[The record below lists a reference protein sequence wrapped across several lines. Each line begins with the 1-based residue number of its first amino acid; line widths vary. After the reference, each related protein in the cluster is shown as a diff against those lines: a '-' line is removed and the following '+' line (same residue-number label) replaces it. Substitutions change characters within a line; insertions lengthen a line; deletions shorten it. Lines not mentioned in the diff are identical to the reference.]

1 MDIVTIVGARPQ
13 FIKCSAFSK
22 AINSTHQT
30 AQPLYETIIHTGQHY
45 DSAMSDNFFSELE
58 IPCPK
63 YNLDISNGTHG
74 SSTGRMLEGIEK
86 VLLEESPQ
94 GVVVFGDTN
103 STLSGA
109 LAASKI
115 NIPVFHIEA
124 GLRSFNREQPEEQNR
139 VLTDHLSDLCFSPTH
154 TAIKNLL
161 REGIQKKRII
171 KTGDIM
177 ADLARIHSETSEK
190 YLGILDELGV
200 KEKQFILA
208 TIHRAENTN
217 NPKKL
222 RTIFEA
228 LQFIASSSE
237 KKYKDLSIIIP
248 LHPRTKKFLNEYKLE
263 HLLEPLILI
272 EPISFLQMVLLERK
286 AKLILTD
293 SGGIQ
298 KEAFFQKTPCVT
310 VRTETEW
317 IELIESGWNILA
329 DPSDLGNILQAI
341 NKQLMFNCRS
351 IQPSLYGDGFTAQ
364 EIIYTIQKRLYKI
377 D

>member
-1 MDIVTIVGARPQ
+1 M
-13 FIKCSAFSK
+13 
-22 AINSTHQT
+22 H
-30 AQPLYETIIHTGQHY
+30 
-45 DSAMSDNFFSELE
+45 
-58 IPCPK
+58 
-63 YNLDISNGTHG
+63 
-74 SSTGRMLEGIEK
+74 
-86 VLLEESPQ
+86 
-94 GVVVFGDTN
+94 
-103 STLSGA
+103 
-109 LAASKI
+109 
-115 NIPVFHIEA
+115 
-124 GLRSFNREQPEEQNR
+124 
-139 VLTDHLSDLCFSPTH
+139 
-154 TAIKNLL
+154 
-161 REGIQKKRII
+161 
-171 KTGDIM
+171 
-177 ADLARIHSETSEK
+177 
-190 YLGILDELGV
+190 
-200 KEKQFILA
+200 
-208 TIHRAENTN
+208 
-217 NPKKL
+217 
-222 RTIFEA
+222 IFEA

-317 IELIESGWNILA
+317 IELIESGWNLLA
-329 DPSDLGNILQAI
+329 DPSDLGNILHAI